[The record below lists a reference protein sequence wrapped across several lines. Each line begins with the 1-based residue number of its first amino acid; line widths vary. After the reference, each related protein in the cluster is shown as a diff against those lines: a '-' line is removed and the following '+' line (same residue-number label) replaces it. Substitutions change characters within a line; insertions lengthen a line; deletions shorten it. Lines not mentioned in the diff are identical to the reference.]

1 MTHLGRRDFPCPACG
16 RAFGYKH
23 LLQRHTAKAHPTHPA
38 SSDSGSESGADSS
51 TDDED
56 RAGMSTSK
64 ELATFSIDFITG
76 AAYDARSRAMLSSGS
91 RSLQCPFPDLPPT
104 FCCSDDAGRGASSV
118 GGGPRC
124 TYVFSRAYD
133 LRRHLL
139 AEHSLEL
146 EREVVDEWVRST
158 KMARAKEMA

>member
-1 MTHLGRRDFPCPACG
+1 M
-16 RAFGYKH
+16 
-23 LLQRHTAKAHPTHPA
+23 
-38 SSDSGSESGADSS
+38 
-51 TDDED
+51 
-56 RAGMSTSK
+56 
-64 ELATFSIDFITG
+64 
-76 AAYDARSRAMLSSGS
+76 
-91 RSLQCPFPDLPPT
+91 
-104 FCCSDDAGRGASSV
+104 